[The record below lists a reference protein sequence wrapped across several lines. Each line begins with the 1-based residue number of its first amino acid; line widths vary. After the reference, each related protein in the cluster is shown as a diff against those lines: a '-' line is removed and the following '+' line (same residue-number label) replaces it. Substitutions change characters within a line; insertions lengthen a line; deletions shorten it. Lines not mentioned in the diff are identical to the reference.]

1 MSDFS
6 SDFGAFYV
14 GIITIVSMLA
24 WAVLLYN
31 RTVSTVPAVTVREE
45 R

>member
-6 SDFGAFYV
+6 NDFGAFYI
-14 GIITIVSMLA
+14 GIITIVSALSCA
-24 WAVLLYN
+24 ILRCN
-31 RTVSTVPAVTVREE
+31 RALSTVPAATVKDE

>member
-14 GIITIVSMLA
+14 GIITVVSMLA
-24 WAVLLYN
+24 WAVLLYD
-31 RTVSTVPAVTVREE
+31 RTVSTVPAATVKEE

>member
-14 GIITIVSMLA
+14 GIITVVSMLSCA
-24 WAVLLYN
+24 ILRYN
-31 RTVSTVPAVTVREE
+31 RTLSTVPAAAVEDE
-45 R
+45 Q

>member
-14 GIITIVSMLA
+14 GIITISMLSCA
-24 WAVLLYN
+24 ILRYN
-31 RTVSTVPAVTVREE
+31 RALSTSPAAAVKDE